1 MSTRLFNLPL
11 GSRFRYVDNP
21 DRTYVLLD
29 RGGPGL
35 VADAMV
41 SETPK
46 AFQGLYS
53 AAESR
58 EEFETMLVDFVPVHE
73 SQAAASEAAKVLRV
87 ITSYSD
93 LRRAEKECGA
103 DERIAS
109 NLSFLLVLRRGADSR
124 DEFAKAAMQAL
135 LARRFT
141 QDERGRPFV
150 EWVAELAYEVA
161 DELLK
166 VRES

>member
-1 MSTRLFNLPL
+1 MNTRLFDLPL
-11 GSRFRYVDNP
+11 GSRFRYVGTP

-29 RGGPGL
+29 RAGPGL
-35 VADAMV
+35 VADAMA
-41 SETPK
+41 SATPK

-58 EEFETMLVDFVPVHE
+58 EEFEALRVEFVPAQQDQE
-73 SQAAASEAAKVLRV
+73 AASKPAKAPRF
-87 ITSYSD
+87 IASYGD

-103 DERIAS
+103 DEQVTS

-135 LARRFT
+135 LARQFT
-141 QDERGRPFV
+141 KDERGRPFV
-150 EWVAELAYEVA
+150 EWVAELA